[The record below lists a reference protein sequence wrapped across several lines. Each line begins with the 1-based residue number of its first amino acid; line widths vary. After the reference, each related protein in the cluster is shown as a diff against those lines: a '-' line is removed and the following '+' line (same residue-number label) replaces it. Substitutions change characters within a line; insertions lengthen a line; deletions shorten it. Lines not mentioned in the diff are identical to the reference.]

1 MPWLFEAKKDV
12 ISCDKPR
19 GFANKNWSVD
29 FRMGQPTMATW
40 YPAMLEANPGN
51 WNISLPG
58 GKENNSDSL
67 SSGDRTGKSLNHA
80 CFGKGGVV
88 GLRCMTCVRSGN
100 ALERRTIGS
109 ESLVHVITR
118 EVSSTLS
125 RAGHEE
131 SCLNLPGPSGKAKY
145 YKETDSE
152 PVLWRKGE
160 KHPEQGSEIVPETV
174 RLQAVGATSCGDGVP
189 FA

>member
-1 MPWLFEAKKDV
+1 
-12 ISCDKPR
+12 
-19 GFANKNWSVD
+19 
-29 FRMGQPTMATW
+29 MGQPTMVTW
-40 YPAMLEANPGN
+40 YTVMQWANPGN

-67 SSGDRTGKSLNHA
+67 SSGDRTGISLNQL
-80 CFGKGGVV
+80 CFGIIGVV
-88 GLRCMTCVRSGN
+88 GLRYMNMYWSGTV
-100 ALERRTIGS
+100 LERRTIES
-109 ESLVHVITR
+109 ESLVHVRCIW
-118 EVSSTLS
+118 VSSTLS

-131 SCLNLPGPSGKAKY
+131 SCLKQPGPSGKAKY

-160 KHPEQGSEIVPETV
+160 KNPEQGSEIVPETV
-174 RLQAVGATSCGDGVP
+174 RLQAVGALKWGDGVP

>member
-1 MPWLFEAKKDV
+1 
-12 ISCDKPR
+12 
-19 GFANKNWSVD
+19 
-29 FRMGQPTMATW
+29 MGQPTRAIGYHVMHG
-40 YPAMLEANPGN
+40 ANPGN

-67 SSGDRTGKSLNHA
+67 SSGDRTGISLNQR
-80 CFGKGGVV
+80 CFGIFGVV
-88 GLRCMTCVRSGN
+88 GLRYTNPQWSGN
-100 ALERRTIGS
+100 VLERHTIES
-109 ESLVHVITR
+109 ESLVHVSWGL
-118 EVSSTLS
+118 VSSTLS

-131 SCLNLPGPSGKAKY
+131 SCLNQPGPSGKAKY

-160 KHPEQGSEIVPETV
+160 KNPEQGSEIVPETV
-174 RLQAVGATSCGDGVP
+174 RLQAVGVRHLTDDCVP